1 MWSTDDVK
9 ACPID
14 VGFEILG
21 KKFAALIIRDMISL
35 NHTRFNQFLESIE
48 GLRPKILSTRL
59 TELEKS
65 GLIERKIY
73 DETPT
78 RIEYGLTEKGKAVK
92 PILDEMAVFTRQYC
106 TRYSV
111 KRQDKES
118 TEELQIVDLGT
129 SKNDS

>member
-1 MWSTDDVK
+1 MK